1 MEGRVI
7 SSVSSATPAPH
18 SGLQDRTQRPQSLSL
33 NVDRRTSI
41 QSVSGVGEDGDSAS
55 RVTFDVKPP
64 KGAAP
69 KSQALNPRIA
79 ELRRIH
85 ANVIHVTDDF
95 GKDEDDDDSSESGSD
110 GDDYVPLSL
119 AHGASDS
126 A

>member
-64 KGAAP
+64 NGAPP

-85 ANVIHVTDDF
+85 ANVIQVTDDL
-95 GKDEDDDDSSESGSD
+95 GRDEDDSSSESGSD
-110 GDDYVPLSL
+110 EDDYVPL
-119 AHGASDS
+119 
-126 A
+126 